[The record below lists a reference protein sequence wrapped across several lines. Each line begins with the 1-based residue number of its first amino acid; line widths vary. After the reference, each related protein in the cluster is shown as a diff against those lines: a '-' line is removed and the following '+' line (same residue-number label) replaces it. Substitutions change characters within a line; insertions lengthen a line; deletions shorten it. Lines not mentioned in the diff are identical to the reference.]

1 KAGKDRVKQQAKDLY
16 RFLNNEV
23 KKNERKLKIHR
34 QTMKKAENADKFQKQ
49 GKLLN
54 TNMQRDKKV
63 YESVKILDY
72 NELNQQKITIQLK
85 TDETPSENA
94 QRFFT
99 RYRKLVNSAKVVKKE
114 IHKTIHE
121 INYLRNLLQQIDTAH
136 ESDIEEI
143 RDEL

>member
-1 KAGKDRVKQQAKDLY
+1 LKKQVVLMTA
-16 RFLNNEV
+16 NMNSI
-23 KKNERKLKIHR
+23 KKG
-34 QTMKKAENADKFQKQ
+34 D
-49 GKLLN
+49 
-54 TNMQRDKKV
+54 
-63 YESVKILDY
+63 ESVKVLDY
-72 NELNQQKITIQLK
+72 YEPNQQEITIQLK

-99 RYRKLVNSAKVVKKE
+99 RYRKFVNSAKVVKKE

-143 RDEL
+143 RDELKEEG